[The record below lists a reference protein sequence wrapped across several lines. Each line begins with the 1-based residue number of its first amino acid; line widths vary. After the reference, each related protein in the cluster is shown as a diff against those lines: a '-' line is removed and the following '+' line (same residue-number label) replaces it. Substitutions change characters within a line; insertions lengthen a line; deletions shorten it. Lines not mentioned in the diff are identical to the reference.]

1 MPRSKTL
8 YLMTTWAILTIG
20 FQNCYALKSDKEQPI
35 QVSANS
41 AERDEKLGV
50 TTYTGTVEIKQG
62 TLLIQADQ
70 MVIKTTISDIS
81 SAEELHEII
90 TSGQPSHFQ
99 QQTNAEG
106 DLVDATANTIL
117 YRVADKKVELIDNA
131 ILKQQGRI
139 ITGDKISY
147 DVSAQR
153 VTATSH
159 ESSTN
164 TDDPDKQA
172 VEIKTPGRVTVVIP
186 AKPKDG
192 NITRNK
198 P

>member
-1 MPRSKTL
+1 MPKSRFLLLIATGVALSVWFTSC
-8 YLMTTWAILTIG
+8 
-20 FQNCYALKSDKEQPI
+20 FALKSDKEKPI
-35 QVSANS
+35 EVSANS
-41 AERDEKLGV
+41 AERDERIGI
-50 TTYTGTVEIKQG
+50 TTYTGNVEIKQG

-70 MVIKTTISDIS
+70 VVIKTIISKKNS
-81 SAEELHEII
+81 VEELHEII

-99 QQTNAEG
+99 QQLKVDG

-117 YRVADKKVELIDNA
+117 YRVADKKVDLIDNA

-159 ESSTN
+159 AETAAN
-164 TDDPDKQA
+164 TGEQA
-172 VEIKTPGRVTVVIP
+172 TSEKTPGRVTVVIP
-186 AKPKDG
+186 AKPKDK
-192 NITRNK
+192 NTTDSK